1 MYEFDDV
8 NDTALLNNGKHYL
21 TIDFKKYD
29 WNMNLFKINI
39 NESVEVNISSNLYR
53 APSITKTGTVSI
65 TVRTYEDN

>member
-1 MYEFDDV
+1 MED
-8 NDTALLNNGKHYL
+8 GKSFL
-21 TIDFKKYD
+21 TMDFKKYV
-29 WNMNLFKINI
+29 WNMTLFKIYN

>member
-1 MYEFDDV
+1 M
-8 NDTALLNNGKHYL
+8 
-21 TIDFKKYD
+21 DFKKYD
-29 WNMNLFKINI
+29 WNMTLFKIYN